1 MAPRKRMRAFVLA
14 IAVVVAATATA
25 YAALPQQSG
34 TVDTQTG
41 AFQHRFD
48 GAAAAEVFGEHTV
61 AAGDVNGDGY
71 DDVAVSTTGG
81 GAYIIFGRATS
92 GNKKMSDGSYGGF
105 KLTGGN
111 FGGGTYVAAAGD
123 QNGDGL
129 DDILV
134 GTPAVDRAFVIY
146 GKKDEA
152 NVNVAGLGSGGY
164 ILQGGAGDGSGR
176 WVST

>member
-14 IAVVVAATATA
+14 IAVVVAVTATA

-71 DDVAVSTTGG
+71 DDIAVSTTGG
-81 GAYIIFGRATS
+81 GAYVIFGRATS
-92 GNKKMSDGSYGGF
+92 GNAKMSDAYGGF

-152 NVNVAGLGSGGY
+152 NVNVASLGSGGY
-164 ILQGGAGDGSGR
+164 ILQGGAGD
-176 WVST
+176 